1 MTPDSAEARWPKQR
15 HFNEQ
20 RKQIIM
26 TLITV
31 PRCMAKLE
39 YSAARLPFTLLEEHV
54 VARYCDDE
62 ARLRLRF
69 ERFLGSLD
77 GVAGWLLADRDIS
90 RRGQA
95 LIRRAEFLAKAD
107 ELDTKAQGR
116 RAQAEDKLQAG
127 QAQPAGPASRPT
139 RRWTTRSPP
148 LTSESRKTSSK
159 YAAWPMHGHRRKT
172 AQAEQA
178 AEKRAAKAED
188 AKQARQR
195 RISAREDRVTA
206 APKQQL
212 SDAAAKRTAAKD
224 RRQEADRL
232 GQLAR
237 REREARRTSNRPE
250 GASAGR
256 TPGSQRPR

>member
-1 MTPDSAEARWPKQR
+1 
-15 HFNEQ
+15 
-20 RKQIIM
+20 M

-31 PRCMAKLE
+31 PRRMAKLE
-39 YSAARLPFTLLEEHV
+39 YSAVRLPFTLLEEHV

-69 ERFLGSLD
+69 ERLLGSLD

-95 LIRRAEFLAKAD
+95 LRRRAEFLAKAD

-116 RAQAEDKLQAG
+116 RAQAEQELQAG
-127 QAQPAGPASRPT
+127 QAAARQT
-139 RRWTTRSPP
+139 RQQAHAEMDGTI
-148 LTSESRKTSSK
+148 
-159 YAAWPMHGHRRKT
+159 AAAYQREQEDKQQVRRLADARAQAKT

-212 SDAAAKRTAAKD
+212 SDAAAKRSAAKD

-237 REREARRTSNRPE
+237 REREARRTSNRPG